1 MRLTIDRS
9 IENMDDKMLKY
20 EADELQNRQLATYAR
35 MLETVPRICLLFQA
49 WLLIVILNMENF
61 DDRTDVFRIF
71 KKMLKYAENLAHHS
85 HVSKNRWQESDHIVT
100 KAAELIL
107 DKEFLSRELKLGPP
121 VLLHR
126 PPQAAS
132 SATVIQELP
141 RLTEINTQ

>member
-1 MRLTIDRS
+1 
-9 IENMDDKMLKY
+9 
-20 EADELQNRQLATYAR
+20 
-35 MLETVPRICLLFQA
+35 
-49 WLLIVILNMENF
+49 
-61 DDRTDVFRIF
+61 
-71 KKMLKYAENLAHHS
+71 MLKYAENLAHHS

-126 PPQAAS
+126 PPHDPHPQVAS